1 VRKVL
6 KITSCLFK
14 VYKPF
19 FLIFVE
25 KENLMSMLKL
35 ESFFFFSFFLFLA
48 GCGNQSKPVSVEQE
62 IITPLSAGNAV
73 DDLLPYIDSVEVV
86 PLETTGKAL
95 IGLVGK
101 ILLLPNGNV
110 LIKSTASMFMFSPE
124 GKFLFQIGKNGRGP
138 EEYLTIDDVCLSQ
151 DARELWILGGC
162 EIVKYST
169 ETGRFIRKTTLEL
182 PEICNGFDAIAS
194 GPGHSAFLY
203 YCPQMDENNFSED
216 FYCLY
221 RYDEQGRILQKF
233 LPRKDYGLN
242 IALITQASD
251 NRYILRPQDSDNIC
265 YYLSDSLPVPRVK
278 IDFGK
283 ETIKNRYSSDLQT
296 YLRSDYYKMP
306 VYIYDTRDYFYFS
319 YCGPEATDC
328 YCIHSFKNNKTITW
342 ERKGDDADGMF
353 MIGGADKDF
362 FYGIYNDYRDWDEI
376 LLNRQDLLKRAII
389 QKTHLRIPEDSN
401 PLLVKVKFKF

>member
-1 VRKVL
+1 
-6 KITSCLFK
+6 
-14 VYKPF
+14 
-19 FLIFVE
+19 
-25 KENLMSMLKL
+25 MSMLKL

-73 DDLLPYIDSVEVV
+73 NDLLPYIDSVEVV

-169 ETGRFIRKTTLEL
+169 ETGQFIRKTTLEL

-242 IALITQASD
+242 IALITQTSD

-376 LLNRQDLLKRAII
+376 LLNRQDLLKRVII

>member
-1 VRKVL
+1 
-6 KITSCLFK
+6 
-14 VYKPF
+14 
-19 FLIFVE
+19 
-25 KENLMSMLKL
+25 MSMLKL

-73 DDLLPYIDSVEVV
+73 NDLLPYIDSVEVV

-110 LIKSTASMFMFSPE
+110 LIKSTASMFMFSPK

-169 ETGRFIRKTTLEL
+169 ETGQFIRKTTLEL

-242 IALITQASD
+242 IALITQTSD

-328 YCIHSFKNNKTITW
+328 YCIHSFKNSKTITW

-353 MIGGADKDF
+353 MIGGAVKDF

>member
-1 VRKVL
+1 
-6 KITSCLFK
+6 
-14 VYKPF
+14 
-19 FLIFVE
+19 
-25 KENLMSMLKL
+25 MSMLKL

-203 YCPQMDENNFSED
+203 YCPQMDENFFSED

-283 ETIKNRYSSDLQT
+283 ETIKNLYSSDLQT

-328 YCIHSFKNNKTITW
+328 YCIHSFKNSKTITW

-353 MIGGADKDF
+353 MIVGADKDF

>member
-1 VRKVL
+1 
-6 KITSCLFK
+6 
-14 VYKPF
+14 
-19 FLIFVE
+19 
-25 KENLMSMLKL
+25 MSMLKL

-73 DDLLPYIDSVEVV
+73 NDLLPYIDSVEVV

-169 ETGRFIRKTTLEL
+169 ETGQFIRKTTLEL

-328 YCIHSFKNNKTITW
+328 YCIHSFKNSKTITW

>member
-1 VRKVL
+1 
-6 KITSCLFK
+6 
-14 VYKPF
+14 
-19 FLIFVE
+19 
-25 KENLMSMLKL
+25 MSMLKL

-48 GCGNQSKPVSVEQE
+48 GCGNQSKPVSIEQE

-328 YCIHSFKNNKTITW
+328 YCIHSFKNSKTITW

-353 MIGGADKDF
+353 MIVGADKDF

-376 LLNRQDLLKRAII
+376 LLNRQDLLKRVII

>member
-1 VRKVL
+1 
-6 KITSCLFK
+6 
-14 VYKPF
+14 
-19 FLIFVE
+19 
-25 KENLMSMLKL
+25 MSMLKL

-48 GCGNQSKPVSVEQE
+48 GCGNQSKPISVEQE

-73 DDLLPYIDSVEVV
+73 NDLLPYIDSVEVV

-169 ETGRFIRKTTLEL
+169 ETGQFIRKTTLEL

-376 LLNRQDLLKRAII
+376 LLNRQDLLKRVII

>member
-1 VRKVL
+1 
-6 KITSCLFK
+6 
-14 VYKPF
+14 
-19 FLIFVE
+19 
-25 KENLMSMLKL
+25 MSMLKL

-48 GCGNQSKPVSVEQE
+48 GCGNQSKQVSVEQE

-73 DDLLPYIDSVEVV
+73 DALLPYIDSVEVV

-328 YCIHSFKNNKTITW
+328 YCIHSFKNSKTITW

-353 MIGGADKDF
+353 MIVGADKDF

>member
-1 VRKVL
+1 
-6 KITSCLFK
+6 
-14 VYKPF
+14 
-19 FLIFVE
+19 
-25 KENLMSMLKL
+25 MSMLKL

-73 DDLLPYIDSVEVV
+73 NDLLPYIDSVEVV

-110 LIKSTASMFMFSPE
+110 LIKSTASIFMFSPE

-151 DARELWILGGC
+151 DARELWILGVC

-169 ETGRFIRKTTLEL
+169 ETGQFIRKTTLEL

-376 LLNRQDLLKRAII
+376 LLNRQDLLKRVII

>member
-1 VRKVL
+1 
-6 KITSCLFK
+6 
-14 VYKPF
+14 
-19 FLIFVE
+19 
-25 KENLMSMLKL
+25 MSMLKL
-35 ESFFFFSFFLFLA
+35 ESFIFFSFFLFLA

-242 IALITQASD
+242 IALITQTSD

-328 YCIHSFKNNKTITW
+328 YCIHSFKNSKTITW

>member
-1 VRKVL
+1 
-6 KITSCLFK
+6 
-14 VYKPF
+14 
-19 FLIFVE
+19 
-25 KENLMSMLKL
+25 MSMLKL

-169 ETGRFIRKTTLEL
+169 ETGRFIRKTTLQL

-328 YCIHSFKNNKTITW
+328 YCIHSFKNSKTITW

-353 MIGGADKDF
+353 MIVGADKDF

>member
-1 VRKVL
+1 
-6 KITSCLFK
+6 
-14 VYKPF
+14 
-19 FLIFVE
+19 
-25 KENLMSMLKL
+25 MLKL

-73 DDLLPYIDSVEVV
+73 NDLLPYIDSVEVV

-110 LIKSTASMFMFSPE
+110 LIKSTASMFMFSPK

-328 YCIHSFKNNKTITW
+328 YCIHSFKNSKTITW

>member
-1 VRKVL
+1 
-6 KITSCLFK
+6 
-14 VYKPF
+14 
-19 FLIFVE
+19 
-25 KENLMSMLKL
+25 MSMLKL

-73 DDLLPYIDSVEVV
+73 NDLLPYIDSVEVV

-110 LIKSTASMFMFSPE
+110 LIKSTASMFMFSPK

-169 ETGRFIRKTTLEL
+169 ETGQFIRKTTLEL

-242 IALITQASD
+242 IALITQTSD

-328 YCIHSFKNNKTITW
+328 YCIHSFKNSKTITW

-353 MIGGADKDF
+353 MIGGGDKDF

>member
-1 VRKVL
+1 
-6 KITSCLFK
+6 
-14 VYKPF
+14 
-19 FLIFVE
+19 
-25 KENLMSMLKL
+25 MSMLKL

-242 IALITQASD
+242 IALITQTSD

-328 YCIHSFKNNKTITW
+328 YCIHSFKNSKTITW

>member
-1 VRKVL
+1 
-6 KITSCLFK
+6 
-14 VYKPF
+14 
-19 FLIFVE
+19 
-25 KENLMSMLKL
+25 MSMLKL

-110 LIKSTASMFMFSPE
+110 LIKSTANMFMFSPE

-328 YCIHSFKNNKTITW
+328 YCIHSFKNSKTITW

>member
-1 VRKVL
+1 
-6 KITSCLFK
+6 
-14 VYKPF
+14 
-19 FLIFVE
+19 
-25 KENLMSMLKL
+25 
-35 ESFFFFSFFLFLA
+35 
-48 GCGNQSKPVSVEQE
+48 
-62 IITPLSAGNAV
+62 
-73 DDLLPYIDSVEVV
+73 
-86 PLETTGKAL
+86 
-95 IGLVGK
+95 
-101 ILLLPNGNV
+101 
-110 LIKSTASMFMFSPE
+110 MFMFSPE

-151 DARELWILGGC
+151 DARELGILGGC

-169 ETGRFIRKTTLEL
+169 ETGQFIRKTTLEL

-328 YCIHSFKNNKTITW
+328 YCIHSFKNSKTITW

-362 FYGIYNDYRDWDEI
+362 FYGIYNDYLSLI
-376 LLNRQDLLKRAII
+376 HI
-389 QKTHLRIPEDSN
+389 
-401 PLLVKVKFKF
+401 

>member
-1 VRKVL
+1 
-6 KITSCLFK
+6 
-14 VYKPF
+14 
-19 FLIFVE
+19 
-25 KENLMSMLKL
+25 MSMLKL

-110 LIKSTASMFMFSPE
+110 LIKSTASMFMFSPK

-328 YCIHSFKNNKTITW
+328 YCIHSFKNSKTITW

>member
-1 VRKVL
+1 
-6 KITSCLFK
+6 
-14 VYKPF
+14 
-19 FLIFVE
+19 
-25 KENLMSMLKL
+25 MSMLKL

-73 DDLLPYIDSVEVV
+73 NDLLPYIDSVEVV

-110 LIKSTASMFMFSPE
+110 LIKSTASMFMFSPK

-194 GPGHSAFLY
+194 GPGHSAFL

-328 YCIHSFKNNKTITW
+328 YCIHSFKNSKTITW

>member
-1 VRKVL
+1 
-6 KITSCLFK
+6 
-14 VYKPF
+14 
-19 FLIFVE
+19 
-25 KENLMSMLKL
+25 MSMLKL
-35 ESFFFFSFFLFLA
+35 ESFFFFSFFPSLA

-73 DDLLPYIDSVEVV
+73 NDLLPYIDSVEVV

-124 GKFLFQIGKNGRGP
+124 GKFLFQIGKNGRGS

-283 ETIKNRYSSDLQT
+283 KTIKNRYSSDLQT

-328 YCIHSFKNNKTITW
+328 YCIHSFKNSKTITW

>member
-1 VRKVL
+1 
-6 KITSCLFK
+6 
-14 VYKPF
+14 
-19 FLIFVE
+19 
-25 KENLMSMLKL
+25 MSMLKL

-73 DDLLPYIDSVEVV
+73 NDLLPYIDSVEVV

-182 PEICNGFDAIAS
+182 PEICNVFDAIAS

-376 LLNRQDLLKRAII
+376 LLNRQDLLKRVII

>member
-1 VRKVL
+1 
-6 KITSCLFK
+6 
-14 VYKPF
+14 
-19 FLIFVE
+19 
-25 KENLMSMLKL
+25 MSMLKL

-48 GCGNQSKPVSVEQE
+48 GCGNQSKPVSIEQE

-242 IALITQASD
+242 IALITQTSD

-328 YCIHSFKNNKTITW
+328 YCIHSFKNSKTITW

-389 QKTHLRIPEDSN
+389 QKTHSRIPEDSN

>member
-1 VRKVL
+1 
-6 KITSCLFK
+6 
-14 VYKPF
+14 
-19 FLIFVE
+19 
-25 KENLMSMLKL
+25 MSMLKL

-73 DDLLPYIDSVEVV
+73 NDLLPYIDSVEVV

-169 ETGRFIRKTTLEL
+169 ETGQFIRKTTLEL

-328 YCIHSFKNNKTITW
+328 YCIHSFKNNKTSTW

-376 LLNRQDLLKRAII
+376 LLNRQDLLKRVII

>member
-1 VRKVL
+1 
-6 KITSCLFK
+6 
-14 VYKPF
+14 
-19 FLIFVE
+19 
-25 KENLMSMLKL
+25 MSMLKL

-73 DDLLPYIDSVEVV
+73 NDLLPYIDSVEVV

-169 ETGRFIRKTTLEL
+169 ETGQFIRKTTLEL

-242 IALITQASD
+242 IALITQTSD
-251 NRYILRPQDSDNIC
+251 NRYILQPQDSDNIC

>member
-1 VRKVL
+1 
-6 KITSCLFK
+6 
-14 VYKPF
+14 
-19 FLIFVE
+19 
-25 KENLMSMLKL
+25 MSMLKL

-73 DDLLPYIDSVEVV
+73 NDLLPYIDSVEVV

-162 EIVKYST
+162 EIVKY
-169 ETGRFIRKTTLEL
+169 TGRFIRKTTLEL

-242 IALITQASD
+242 IALITQTSD

-328 YCIHSFKNNKTITW
+328 YCIHSFKNSKTITW

>member
-1 VRKVL
+1 
-6 KITSCLFK
+6 
-14 VYKPF
+14 
-19 FLIFVE
+19 
-25 KENLMSMLKL
+25 MSMLKL

-48 GCGNQSKPVSVEQE
+48 GCGNQSKPVLVEQE

-73 DDLLPYIDSVEVV
+73 NDLLPYIDSVEVV

-328 YCIHSFKNNKTITW
+328 YCIHSFKNSKTITW

-353 MIGGADKDF
+353 MIVGADKDF

>member
-1 VRKVL
+1 
-6 KITSCLFK
+6 
-14 VYKPF
+14 
-19 FLIFVE
+19 
-25 KENLMSMLKL
+25 MSMLKL

-73 DDLLPYIDSVEVV
+73 NDLLPYIDSVEVV

-169 ETGRFIRKTTLEL
+169 ETGQFIRKTTLEL

-242 IALITQASD
+242 IALITQTSD

-389 QKTHLRIPEDSN
+389 QKTHLRIPEDSS

>member
-1 VRKVL
+1 
-6 KITSCLFK
+6 
-14 VYKPF
+14 
-19 FLIFVE
+19 
-25 KENLMSMLKL
+25 MSMLKL

-48 GCGNQSKPVSVEQE
+48 GCGNQSKPVSIEQE

-124 GKFLFQIGKNGRGP
+124 GKYLFQIGKNGRGP

-242 IALITQASD
+242 IALITQTSD

-328 YCIHSFKNNKTITW
+328 YCIHSFKNSKTITW

-389 QKTHLRIPEDSN
+389 QKTHFRIPEDSN

>member
-1 VRKVL
+1 MRKVL

-19 FLIFVE
+19 FIIFVE

-169 ETGRFIRKTTLEL
+169 ETGQFIRKTTLEL

-242 IALITQASD
+242 IALITQTSD

-328 YCIHSFKNNKTITW
+328 YCIHSFKNSKTITW

>member
-1 VRKVL
+1 
-6 KITSCLFK
+6 
-14 VYKPF
+14 
-19 FLIFVE
+19 
-25 KENLMSMLKL
+25 MSMLKL

-73 DDLLPYIDSVEVV
+73 NDLLPYIDSVEVV

-110 LIKSTASMFMFSPE
+110 LIKSTASMFMFSPK

-169 ETGRFIRKTTLEL
+169 ETGQFIRKTTLEL

-328 YCIHSFKNNKTITW
+328 YCIHSFKNSKTITW

>member
-1 VRKVL
+1 
-6 KITSCLFK
+6 
-14 VYKPF
+14 
-19 FLIFVE
+19 
-25 KENLMSMLKL
+25 MSMLKL

-73 DDLLPYIDSVEVV
+73 NDLLPYIDSVEVV

-221 RYDEQGRILQKF
+221 CYDEQGRILQKF

-328 YCIHSFKNNKTITW
+328 YCIHSFKNSKTITW

>member
-1 VRKVL
+1 
-6 KITSCLFK
+6 
-14 VYKPF
+14 
-19 FLIFVE
+19 
-25 KENLMSMLKL
+25 MSMLKL

-328 YCIHSFKNNKTITW
+328 YCIHSFKNSKTITW
-342 ERKGDDADGMF
+342 ERKGDVADGMF
-353 MIGGADKDF
+353 MIVGADKDF

>member
-1 VRKVL
+1 
-6 KITSCLFK
+6 
-14 VYKPF
+14 
-19 FLIFVE
+19 
-25 KENLMSMLKL
+25 MSMLKL

-73 DDLLPYIDSVEVV
+73 NDLLPYIDSVEVV

-169 ETGRFIRKTTLEL
+169 ETGQFIRKTTLEL

-376 LLNRQDLLKRAII
+376 LLNRQDLLKRVII

>member
-1 VRKVL
+1 
-6 KITSCLFK
+6 
-14 VYKPF
+14 
-19 FLIFVE
+19 
-25 KENLMSMLKL
+25 MSMLKL

-73 DDLLPYIDSVEVV
+73 NDLLPYIDSVEVV

-138 EEYLTIDDVCLSQ
+138 EEFLTIDDVCLSQ

-182 PEICNGFDAIAS
+182 PEICTGFDAIAS
-194 GPGHSAFLY
+194 GPDHSAFLY

-242 IALITQASD
+242 IALITQTSD

-328 YCIHSFKNNKTITW
+328 YCIHSFKNSKTITW

>member
-1 VRKVL
+1 
-6 KITSCLFK
+6 
-14 VYKPF
+14 
-19 FLIFVE
+19 
-25 KENLMSMLKL
+25 MSMLKL

-110 LIKSTASMFMFSPE
+110 LIKSTSSMFMFSPE

-328 YCIHSFKNNKTITW
+328 YCIHSFKNSKTITW

-353 MIGGADKDF
+353 MIVGADKDF

>member
-1 VRKVL
+1 
-6 KITSCLFK
+6 
-14 VYKPF
+14 
-19 FLIFVE
+19 
-25 KENLMSMLKL
+25 MSMLKL

-73 DDLLPYIDSVEVV
+73 NDLLPYIDSVEVV

-353 MIGGADKDF
+353 MSGGADKDF

>member
-1 VRKVL
+1 
-6 KITSCLFK
+6 
-14 VYKPF
+14 
-19 FLIFVE
+19 
-25 KENLMSMLKL
+25 MSMLKL

-242 IALITQASD
+242 IALITQTSD

-328 YCIHSFKNNKTITW
+328 YCIHSFKNSKTITW

-401 PLLVKVKFKF
+401 PLLVKVKFKLGHSVNTIKLAN

>member
-1 VRKVL
+1 
-6 KITSCLFK
+6 
-14 VYKPF
+14 
-19 FLIFVE
+19 
-25 KENLMSMLKL
+25 MSMLKL

-73 DDLLPYIDSVEVV
+73 NDLLPYIDSFEVV

-169 ETGRFIRKTTLEL
+169 ETGQFIRKTTLEL

>member
-1 VRKVL
+1 
-6 KITSCLFK
+6 
-14 VYKPF
+14 
-19 FLIFVE
+19 
-25 KENLMSMLKL
+25 MSMLKL

-73 DDLLPYIDSVEVV
+73 NDLLPYIDSVEVV

-169 ETGRFIRKTTLEL
+169 ETGQFIRKTTLEL

-328 YCIHSFKNNKTITW
+328 YCIHSFKNSKTITW

-376 LLNRQDLLKRAII
+376 LLNRQDLLKGAII
-389 QKTHLRIPEDSN
+389 QKTHLRIPEASN

>member
-1 VRKVL
+1 
-6 KITSCLFK
+6 
-14 VYKPF
+14 
-19 FLIFVE
+19 
-25 KENLMSMLKL
+25 MSMLKL

-353 MIGGADKDF
+353 MIGGAEKDF
-362 FYGIYNDYRDWDEI
+362 FYGSYDDYRDSDEI